1 MAGEFGARKLKRDRQ
16 KFRWRKWKYRARVLK
31 LKEKTDPLE
40 GAPMAEGIVLEKRIA
55 EQKQPSSGMIKCVR
69 VRLVKNGKSVTAHV
83 PKTGAI
89 NHVAEHDQVVVSG
102 MGGSQGG
109 AVGSIPGVKHIVVKV
124 NGTSLEMIRRGK
136 KQKVSK

>member
-1 MAGEFGARKLKRDRQ
+1 MAGEFGARKLKKDRQ
-16 KFRWRKWKYRARVLK
+16 KFRWRKNKYRARVLRY
-31 LKEKTDPLE
+31 KEKKDPLE

-69 VRLVKNGKSVTAHV
+69 VRLVKNGKCITAHV

-89 NHVAEHDQVVVSG
+89 NHVSEHDSVLVAG

-124 NGTSLEMIRRGK
+124 NGISLEAIRTGK
-136 KQKVSK
+136 KQKVTK